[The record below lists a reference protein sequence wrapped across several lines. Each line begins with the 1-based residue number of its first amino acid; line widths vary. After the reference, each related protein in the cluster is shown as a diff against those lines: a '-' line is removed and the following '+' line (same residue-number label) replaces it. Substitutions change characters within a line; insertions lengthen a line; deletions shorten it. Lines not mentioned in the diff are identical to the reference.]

1 MLEQKL
7 REASQ
12 ARLEKAVKEN
22 LLYVGL
28 SYFDAPLDEDEYID
42 SVGKGTG
49 VEELSIWDS
58 NDTVTK
64 DVGFDRITMLEP
76 TARNMHMLMLKINE
90 LVGVINELK

>member
-1 MLEQKL
+1 MWEQKL
-7 REASQ
+7 RGAFQ
-12 ARLEKAVKEN
+12 AGLEK
-22 LLYVGL
+22 GSHQ

-42 SVGKGTG
+42 SVGKDTE

-64 DVGFDRITMLEP
+64 NVGFDRITMLEP

-90 LVGVINELK
+90 LVEEVNKLK